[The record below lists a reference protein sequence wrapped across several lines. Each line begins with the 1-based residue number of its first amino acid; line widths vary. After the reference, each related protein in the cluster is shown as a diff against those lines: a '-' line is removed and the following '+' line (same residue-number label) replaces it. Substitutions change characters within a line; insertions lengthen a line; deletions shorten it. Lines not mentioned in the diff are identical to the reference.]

1 MTEKEWQD
9 EVNQLQYRSSNVI
22 EIERE
27 RERERFILWKG
38 QCRAM
43 TWLVCPQEC
52 I

>member
-27 RERERFILWKG
+27 RERERERDLYFEKVSVE
-38 QCRAM
+38 Q
-43 TWLVCPQEC
+43 WLD
-52 I
+52 